1 VLAAGDYTAVAKH
14 EGQVYTR
21 DFTVESGMERDIE
34 VRLTDVVQPGPDVL
48 PDNGEGVPADVDT
61 DSD

>member
-1 VLAAGDYTAVAKH
+1 
-14 EGQVYTR
+14 
-21 DFTVESGMERDIE
+21 MERDIE